1 MISFNLSVAADFVV
15 HIGAGSGAEVPSY
28 CEAGLIPVILA
39 EADPEAIPHL
49 RRLEDQFPAVRVVQA
64 AVSARCSGLTY
75 YRSNFSEL
83 NSLRPPSQEM
93 RDLFPGLAILEQA
106 PIAGTEPKTFL
117 DTMELPAGQAGLL
130 VLQVP
135 GEALGIVDA
144 LAGAALLDR
153 FSAIRVQEGLTPLY
167 EGGSCIP
174 VLRTRLMEL
183 GFACLMEAG
192 SEDPDRP
199 HLLAC
204 RDGLGPEAVNSLQA
218 LSGALQ
224 ESESARGGLEAER
237 EALQGQLVQTSAE
250 LDAAVAE
257 YAAAAEGMV
266 QLEQAR
272 AAALAEF
279 ETERDALQARLSR
292 QESEAAELAG
302 AQQAAEVARAELA
315 AEGDAL
321 RTQLAAAQEA
331 AEVAR
336 AELAAEGDAL
346 RTQLA
351 RQESEAAE
359 LRADA
364 ETLRGSL
371 EEQRRARESV
381 EAEILKLREELAQAW
396 QMSRDFEQRVAELEP
411 QLEAEQAARKAAD
424 ATLEAQEK
432 ETEAFRVR
440 EAELE
445 QRRLVGEREMQRAEG
460 QIELIKDLLLR
471 GDVL

>member
-28 CEAGLIPVILA
+28 CEAGLTPVILA

-49 RRLEDQFPAVRVVQA
+49 RRLEDQFPAVRVMQA
-64 AVSARCSGLTY
+64 AISARGSGLTY

-83 NSLRPPSQEM
+83 NSLRAPSQEM
-93 RDLFPGLAILEQA
+93 RDLFPGLAILEQT

-117 DTMELPAGQAGLL
+117 DTIELPAGQAGLL

-183 GFACLMEAG
+183 GFACRMEAG

-224 ESESARGGLEAER
+224 ESESARGELEAER
-237 EALQGQLVQTSAE
+237 DALQEQLVQTSAE

-292 QESEAAELAG
+292 QESEAAELAA
-302 AQQAAEVARAELA
+302 AQQAAEAAR
-315 AEGDAL
+315 
-321 RTQLAAAQEA
+321 
-331 AEVAR
+331 
-336 AELAAEGDAL
+336 
-346 RTQLA
+346 
-351 RQESEAAE
+351 AE

-396 QMSRDFEQRVAELEP
+396 QMSRDFEQGVAELNS
-411 QLEAEQAARKAAD
+411 QLAVEQAARKAAD

-432 ETEAFRVR
+432 ATEAFRVR